1 MITGS
6 IHQEDKT
13 IINVHQS
20 PEYLKQILTSLEG
33 EIDYSTTI
41 VGDLII
47 TFNNGQMIQT
57 KISKK
62 ILGLSFTLGQIYFI
76 DIYRKFYPRA
86 AEYTFFFSSVQF
98 ISVAQSCL
106 TLCDPMNRST
116 PGLPVHHQLPEFTQT
131 HVHRV
136 GDAIQPSHPL
146 SSPSPP
152 APNPS
157 QHQSL
162 FQ

>member
-86 AEYTFFFSSVQF
+86 AEYTF
-98 ISVAQSCL
+98 ISMWRLNNMLLKNQWV
-106 TLCDPMNRST
+106 N
-116 PGLPVHHQLPEFTQT
+116 EE
-131 HVHRV
+131 RV
-136 GDAIQPSHPL
+136 NLKIP
-146 SSPSPP
+146 
-152 APNPS
+152 
-157 QHQSL
+157 
-162 FQ
+162 